1 MVQHIATIGGSLTRR
16 AQAAER
22 RARRRERT
30 VPLMPAPDTRTSLGN
45 VVLISLE
52 PWDDVWRRNQHLASR
67 LPTLGLADHVTFVNP
82 ARWTDVAE
90 YSPVPGV
97 TVITPRRRIPKR
109 LGGLRFVATSLK
121 LKVIRHCD
129 TLWINDATIGAWLS
143 RHGSVVYDVTD
154 DWRSAKSTPREVRRL
169 IAAEDVLAI
178 RARTIVC
185 SEELWRR
192 WMSRY
197 GIDASIVRNAV
208 DRGAIDSAHPQDLG
222 ADSPHIGYV
231 GTLHESRLDIDLV
244 LRTAGSLAGGRVHL
258 VGPDCLS
265 DHARSRLKSHPR
277 ITLHGSVPA
286 PEVPSW
292 LVAFDVLIC
301 PHVITE
307 FTLSLDAIKAYE
319 YLATSRPVVAT
330 PTSGFQEL
338 NAPGL
343 YVSEDAFPDLVRE
356 AAAQN
361 DSFRRD
367 VPDWDDRAVQFGA
380 AIMRHNADG

>member
-1 MVQHIATIGGSLTRR
+1 
-16 AQAAER
+16 
-22 RARRRERT
+22 
-30 VPLMPAPDTRTSLGN
+30 MPTTDTRTSLGN

-52 PWDDVWRRNQHLASR
+52 PWDDIWRRNQHLASR
-67 LPTLGLADHVTFVNP
+67 LPALGLADHVTFVNP
-82 ARWTDVAE
+82 ARRSDAAE

-97 TVITPRRRIPKR
+97 TVVTPRGRIPKR
-109 LGGLRFVATSLK
+109 LGGLRVVATSLK
-121 LKVIRHCD
+121 LKVTRHCD
-129 TLWINDATIGAWLS
+129 TLWINDPTIGVWLS

-154 DWRSAKSTPREVRRL
+154 DWRSAKFTPREVRRL
-169 IAAEDVLAI
+169 IAAEDLLAV

-185 SEELWRR
+185 SEELRRR
-192 WMSRY
+192 WKSRY

-208 DRGAIDSAHPQDLG
+208 DSGAIRRAHPRDLG
-222 ADSPHIGYV
+222 ADAPHIGYV

-244 LRTAGSLAGGRVHL
+244 LRTVGAVPAGRVHL

-265 DHARSRLKSHPR
+265 DGARSRLVSHPR

-292 LVAFDVLIC
+292 LLAFDVLIC
-301 PHVITE
+301 PHVVTE

-319 YLATSRPVVAT
+319 YLATALPVVAT

-338 NAPGL
+338 SAPGL
-343 YVSEDAFPDLVRE
+343 HVSDADFPDVVRQ

-361 DSFRRD
+361 ERFRRD
-367 VPDWDDRAVQFGA
+367 TPDWDDRAVQFA
-380 AIMRHNADG
+380 AALMRPNAVG